1 MRRRASGCSATRP
14 ASLAVKID
22 LKRSVAGVAPGED
35 NAGESPFAI
44 STGPPLIYVA
54 ILIVGLIAG
63 TLGGIVG
70 TGTSIML
77 LPVLAYA
84 FGPKQAVPIMAI
96 AAIMANL
103 ARIIAWWRD
112 VDWRAAVVYSI
123 SGIPA
128 AALGARTLLAL
139 PSGFIDVAIGLFFIL
154 MIPFRR
160 WMAAHQLTLPLWS
173 LAVVGAAMGYLT
185 GIVASTGPMTVPIFM
200 SYGLIK
206 GPLLGTEAASSLAVY
221 VSKAITF
228 QRFDALPLDVF
239 LKGVLA
245 GSSLFAGA
253 FIAKRV
259 VLKLD
264 ASAFHLLIEGLML
277 VAGLTMLWSAF
288 QG

>member
-1 MRRRASGCSATRP
+1 M
-14 ASLAVKID
+14 
-22 LKRSVAGVAPGED
+22 
-35 NAGESPFAI
+35 
-44 STGPPLIYVA
+44 IYVF

-77 LPVLAYA
+77 LPVLAYS

-103 ARIIAWWRD
+103 ARIMAWWRD
-112 VDWRAAVVYSI
+112 VDWRAVIVYSVP
-123 SGIPA
+123 GIPA
-128 AALGARTLLAL
+128 AALGAGTLLVL
-139 PSGFIDVAIGLFFIL
+139 PSGFVDIAIGVFFIL

-160 WMAAHQLTLPLWS
+160 WMHAHQFTLPLWS
-173 LAVVGAAMGYLT
+173 LAIVGAGMGYLT
-185 GIVASTGPMTVPIFM
+185 GIVASTGPMTVPIFV
-200 SYGLIK
+200 SYGLIR

-221 VSKAITF
+221 ISKAITF
-228 QRFDALPLDVF
+228 QRLDALPPDVIF
-239 LKGVLA
+239 KGLIA

-259 VLKLD
+259 VLRLD
-264 ASAFHLLIEGLML
+264 AMAFHILIEGLML
-277 VAGLTMLWSAF
+277 IAGLSMIWGAF

>member
-1 MRRRASGCSATRP
+1 M
-14 ASLAVKID
+14 
-22 LKRSVAGVAPGED
+22 
-35 NAGESPFAI
+35 
-44 STGPPLIYVA
+44 IYVFV
-54 ILIVGLIAG
+54 LIVGLFAG
-63 TLGGIVG
+63 ILGGIVG

-77 LPVLAYA
+77 LPVLAYS

-103 ARIIAWWRD
+103 ARIMAWWRE
-112 VDWRAAVVYSI
+112 VDGRAVAAYSI
-123 SGIPA
+123 PGIPA

-139 PSGFIDVAIGLFFIL
+139 PSGFVDIAIGVFFIL

-160 WMAAHQLTLPLWS
+160 WMAARQFTLPLWS
-173 LAVVGAAMGYLT
+173 LAVVGAGMGYLT
-185 GIVASTGPMTVPIFM
+185 GIVASTGPMTVPIFV
-200 SYGLIK
+200 SYGLIR

-228 QRFDALPLDVF
+228 QRLDALPPDIM
-239 LKGVLA
+239 LKGLIA

-259 VLKLD
+259 VMKLD
-264 ASAFHLLIEGLML
+264 ASAFHLLMEGLML
-277 VAGLTMLWSAF
+277 VAGLSMFWNAF